1 MELPSVAALE
11 FEQIKASIKNYIK
24 TKTDFQDYDFE
35 GSNLSMLVDVL
46 AYNTMYTSYNA
57 NMIANEL
64 NLDTAVIRDNVV
76 SHAKKLGY
84 TPNSYTSSKVL
95 SNITVNNVSQYESV
109 QINPGPIF
117 SVVQNN
123 QSYTYIS
130 RNPVSINT
138 NNSGSVIFENLSF
151 VEGLEF
157 TIQYTVDESNENQ
170 RFFVPNNFVDMD
182 SITVSIIADE
192 TGVSLNQQE
201 NVEDFYTRKNS
212 IVGVTSSDKVF
223 FVEEVQD
230 QKYEIIFGDN
240 VIGRKLE
247 NGEIIIIRYVVTSG
261 SKCNNF
267 TILPTNFIGTIVG
280 TRTGVSDTIISS
292 SDIVPEILGKTDG
305 GSEFEDIKSIKY
317 RAPRWYSSQQ
327 RAVTPSDYESIIQ
340 NIYTNAD
347 LVNITG
353 GEKISPPQFGKVF
366 ICIKP
371 KVGDIVSQGEKIRIV
386 NEVKDYIVGSIT
398 PVVLDAI
405 PFYIEV
411 EPIIV
416 YDQTKTRKTLS
427 QIKSL
432 VDNAI
437 LKFNLSD
444 DFKNFGGIYSS
455 AKLLCDL
462 EGIDSSIKYIL
473 IRTLYR
479 RVVKLYNSIEFKYEL
494 DFYSKL
500 KSKVSSKYTLISDLF
515 CIKQIAEPVFLC
527 SLSDDFSGCDVD
539 KNIYLSTVSG
549 RIISK
554 VGEIDY
560 DTGKVYFTITSC
572 QDTPINIYVIPVFP
586 DVTTGFDTFPV
597 LTQYNYNIVDVDD
610 MNNDTLNPE
619 PVLPVPANDSSGD
632 PSGLPAFDNIPGT
645 TTVNPDG
652 SVTTVNSDG
661 STTTVN
667 PDGST
672 FTTSPEDGT
681 GAGDG
686 EAGTDENIN
695 PTLDTFT
702 PETKDICS

>member
-340 NIYTNAD
+340 NI
-347 LVNITG
+347 ISS
-353 GEKISPPQFGKVF
+353 EKAVHHAI
-366 ICIKP
+366 
-371 KVGDIVSQGEKIRIV
+371 
-386 NEVKDYIVGSIT
+386 GSKYSN
-398 PVVLDAI
+398 V
-405 PFYIEV
+405 
-411 EPIIV
+411 
-416 YDQTKTRKTLS
+416 TKT
-427 QIKSL
+427 
-432 VDNAI
+432 
-437 LKFNLSD
+437 
-444 DFKNFGGIYSS
+444 
-455 AKLLCDL
+455 
-462 EGIDSSIKYIL
+462 
-473 IRTLYR
+473 
-479 RVVKLYNSIEFKYEL
+479 
-494 DFYSKL
+494 
-500 KSKVSSKYTLISDLF
+500 
-515 CIKQIAEPVFLC
+515 
-527 SLSDDFSGCDVD
+527 
-539 KNIYLSTVSG
+539 
-549 RIISK
+549 
-554 VGEIDY
+554 
-560 DTGKVYFTITSC
+560 
-572 QDTPINIYVIPVFP
+572 
-586 DVTTGFDTFPV
+586 
-597 LTQYNYNIVDVDD
+597 
-610 MNNDTLNPE
+610 
-619 PVLPVPANDSSGD
+619 
-632 PSGLPAFDNIPGT
+632 
-645 TTVNPDG
+645 
-652 SVTTVNSDG
+652 
-661 STTTVN
+661 
-667 PDGST
+667 
-672 FTTSPEDGT
+672 
-681 GAGDG
+681 
-686 EAGTDENIN
+686 
-695 PTLDTFT
+695 
-702 PETKDICS
+702 

>member
-84 TPNSYTSSKVL
+84 TPNSYTSSRVSCNL
-95 SNITVNNVSQYESV
+95 TVNNVSSYDTV
-109 QINPGPIF
+109 KIAAGPAF
-117 SVVQNN
+117 SVTENN
-123 QSYTYIS
+123 QSYTYILRDS
-130 RNPVSINT
+130 ISINASG
-138 NNSGSVIFENLSF
+138 NNSVNFENLTFS
-151 VEGLEF
+151 EGLEF
-157 TIQYTVDESNENQ
+157 SITYTVDENNENQ
-170 RFFVPNNFVDMD
+170 RFFIPNNFVDIS
-182 SITVSIIADE
+182 SIKVSIIADE
-192 TGVSLNQQE
+192 TGVVLNE
-201 NVEDFYTRKNS
+201 EDPVEDFYTRKNS
-212 IVGVTSSDKVF
+212 IVGVSSSDKVF

-247 NGEIIIIRYVVTSG
+247 NGEIVIIRYVVTNG

-267 TILPTNFIGTIVG
+267 TVSPTNFIGTVLG
-280 TRTGVSDTIISS
+280 VRTGVDDTIIPS
-292 SDIVPEILGKTDG
+292 SDIVPVVLGKTDG

-327 RAVTPSDYESIIQ
+327 RAVTPSDYESILQ
-340 NIYTNAD
+340 NIYTNTD

-353 GEKISPPQFGKVF
+353 GEKLTPPQFGKVM

-371 KVGDIVSQGEKIRIV
+371 KVGDVISQGEKNRIV
-386 NEVKDYIVGSIT
+386 NDVKDYIVGSIT

-405 PFYIEV
+405 PFYILV
-411 EPIIV
+411 EPVIV
-416 YDQTKTRKTLS
+416 YDQTKTRKSST

-432 VDNAI
+432 IDSAI
-437 LKFNLSD
+437 LNFNLSD
-444 DFKNFGGIYSS
+444 EFKNFGGVYSS
-455 AKLLCDL
+455 SKLLCDL
-462 EGIDSSIKYIL
+462 EAIDSSIKYIL
-473 IRTLYR
+473 IRTIYKR
-479 RVVKLYNSIEFKYEL
+479 IVKLYNGIEFKYEV
-494 DFYSKL
+494 DFYTKIRSKL
-500 KSKVSSKYTLISDLF
+500 ASKYTLISDIF
-515 CIKQIAEPVFLC
+515 CLKGVNQPVFLTA
-527 SLSDDFSGCDVD
+527 LSDDFSGCNIDN
-539 KNIYLSTVSG
+539 NIYISTVSG
-549 RIISK
+549 RILGK

-560 DTGKVYFTITSC
+560 DTGKVSFTLTAC

-586 DVTTGFDTFPV
+586 DLSTGFDTYPV
-597 LTQYNYNIVDVDD
+597 LEQNGYNIVDVDD
-610 MNNDTLNPE
+610 YDNNTLNPE
-619 PVLPVPANDSSGD
+619 PTLPIPTNDATGD
-632 PSGLPAFDNIPGT
+632 LDGIAPFDDVIGT
-645 TTVNPDG
+645 TTTNADG
-652 SVTTVNSDG
+652 SITTVNSDG

-672 FTTSPEDGT
+672 FTAPPEVVVEDGDT
-681 GAGDG
+681 GLDQ
-686 EAGTDENIN
+686 NIN